1 VSAAITAAGDH
12 ADHDGRVFD
21 AGPPPA
27 RMECDPIGTVYTPFE
42 TTSEA
47 PRQGFRSDAEGVVE
61 VDAPYREGL
70 SGFDADRVVV
80 VWWADRADRS
90 VLTLDRNPDR
100 GVFTSR
106 SPARPNPVCVSECAV
121 TAAEPAAGRLHL
133 RGVDMADGSPV
144 IDLKATLDVQCW
156 AEDSAST

>member
-1 VSAAITAAGDH
+1 
-12 ADHDGRVFD
+12 
-21 AGPPPA
+21 
-27 RMECDPIGTVYTPFE
+27 MQCDPVGTVHTPFE

-47 PRQGFRSDAEGVVE
+47 PRQGFRDEAEGVVDIDPE
-61 VDAPYREGL
+61 YREAL

-90 VLTLDRNPDR
+90 VSTLDRDPSR

-106 SPARPNPVCVSECAV
+106 SPARPNPVCITECRVLEADP
-121 TAAEPAAGRLHL
+121 EAGRLRL

-144 IDLKATLDVQCW
+144 IDLKATVDVQCW
-156 AEDSAST
+156 DAT